1 MKLYVVC
8 CELRPGH
15 IIRGTDPMSK
25 HRAEF
30 LAKCC
35 AKETTLKY
43 WIEPT
48 R

>member
-1 MKLYVVC
+1 MRLYVVC

-15 IIRGTDPMSK
+15 IVRGHRSLPK
-25 HRAEF
+25 HRAKF
-30 LAKCC
+30 LAQCC
-35 AKETTLKY
+35 AKETNLKY